1 MGALSVRSAFRS
13 ESLRAD
19 EAARSQLSTQAA
31 VGATLAVS
39 LLNPHVYLDTVVLIG
54 SIAAQYSLAG
64 RGFFALGA
72 GLASLV
78 WFSAL
83 GFGARLLSPLFR
95 SAVAWRVLDVFVAV
109 VMFAIAAALVVGQ
122 LR

>member
-1 MGALSVRSAFRS
+1 LLSLRSAIRGESLVAEEAEAPARSVR
-13 ESLRAD
+13 
-19 EAARSQLSTQAA
+19 AAI
-31 VGATLAVS
+31 VATLAVS

-54 SIAAQYSLAG
+54 SIAAQYPFAM

-83 GFGARLLSPLFR
+83 GFGARLLAPLFE
-95 SAVAWRVLDVFVAV
+95 APVAWRVLDVVVAG
-109 VMFAIAAALVVGQ
+109 VMFWIAASLVLGQ